1 MLFRIPIRIPVHAYS
16 HLNDYPADIRERA
29 ARIRLA
35 CFDVDGT
42 LTDGRLFF
50 DSEGVELKA
59 FHVHD
64 GQGLVL
70 LRKSGIAV
78 AFVTARASAIAEQR
92 AAELGLE
99 VAHRRQGQAGLRAGH
114 RGAAGDRPGRKSAF
128 MGDDLPD
135 LRVMSH
141 VGLSV
146 APANAHAWVRERVH
160 WRTSAR
166 GGHGAAREFCDLL
179 LAAQGHAEALL
190 ADVTPPARRPRRGQR
205 MNWRAHH
212 HASCC
217 WSAR

>member
-1 MLFRIPIRIPVHAYS
+1 MPYS

-29 ARIRLA
+29 AQIALA

-50 DSEGVELKA
+50 DSQGGELKA

-70 LRKSGIAV
+70 LRKCGITV
-78 AFVTARASAIAEQR
+78 AFVTARASAVAEHR

-99 VAHRRQGQAGLRAGH
+99 AHTGVADKLACVEAIAARLGIGL
-114 RGAAGDRPGRKSAF
+114 DRVAF

-135 LRVMSH
+135 LRVMGR

-146 APANAHAWVRERVH
+146 APASAHPWVRERVH
-160 WRTSAR
+160 WRTSAHA
-166 GGHGAAREFCDLL
+166 GHGAARELSDLL
-179 LAAQGHAEALL
+179 LAAQGHAERILSQATQAEGVRLE
-190 ADVTPPARRPRRGQR
+190 G
-205 MNWRAHH
+205 RA
-212 HASCC
+212 
-217 WSAR
+217 

>member
-1 MLFRIPIRIPVHAYS
+1 MPPADMSYS

-29 ARIRLA
+29 ARVRLA

-50 DSEGVELKA
+50 DSEGRELKA

-78 AFVTARASAIAEQR
+78 AFVTARASAVAEQR
-92 AAELGLE
+92 GKDLGIVEVHTAVADKLACVRDIAARLGIGME
-99 VAHRRQGQAGLRAGH
+99 AV
-114 RGAAGDRPGRKSAF
+114 AF

-135 LRVMSH
+135 LRVMQQ
-141 VGLSV
+141 VGFSV
-146 APANAHAWVRERVH
+146 APANAHRWVGERVH
-160 WRTSAR
+160 WRTGLRA
-166 GGHGAAREFCDLL
+166 GHGAAREFCDLL

-190 ADVTPPARRPRRGQR
+190 SDVCRIEGARVEGK
-205 MNWRAHH
+205 A
-212 HASCC
+212 
-217 WSAR
+217 

>member
-1 MLFRIPIRIPVHAYS
+1 MPYS
-16 HLNDYPADIRERA
+16 HLNDYPADIRDRA
-29 ARIRLA
+29 ARVRLA

-70 LRKSGIAV
+70 LRKAGIAV
-78 AFVTARASAIAEQR
+78 AFVTARASVIAQQR

-99 VAHRRQGQAGLRAGH
+99 AYIGVSDKLACVEQIAARRGIGLDAV
-114 RGAAGDRPGRKSAF
+114 AF

-135 LRVMSH
+135 LRVMLR
-141 VGLSV
+141 VGLAV

-160 WRTSAR
+160 WRTSAHA
-166 GGHGAAREFCDLL
+166 GNGAAREFCDLL
-179 LAAQGHAEALL
+179 LAAQGHAETLL
-190 ADVTPPARRPRRGQR
+190 NDLIHAEDKPVEGQR
-205 MNWRAHH
+205 IEGTA
-212 HASCC
+212 
-217 WSAR
+217 

>member
-1 MLFRIPIRIPVHAYS
+1 MPYS

-50 DSEGVELKA
+50 DSDGRELKA

-70 LRKSGIAV
+70 LRKAGIAV
-78 AFVTARASAIAEQR
+78 AFVTARASTIAEQR
-92 AAELGLE
+92 AAELGVE
-99 VAHRRQGQAGLRAGH
+99 AHTAVADKFACVTAIATRLGIGLDAV
-114 RGAAGDRPGRKSAF
+114 AF

-135 LRVMSH
+135 LRVMQQ
-141 VGLSV
+141 VGLSI
-146 APANAHAWVRERVH
+146 APSNAHAWVRERVH
-160 WRTSAR
+160 WRTSAHA
-166 GGHGAAREFCDLL
+166 GHGAAREFCDLL

-190 ADVTPPARRPRRGQR
+190 ADVS
-205 MNWRAHH
+205 RAEGLRVEGT
-212 HASCC
+212 A
-217 WSAR
+217 